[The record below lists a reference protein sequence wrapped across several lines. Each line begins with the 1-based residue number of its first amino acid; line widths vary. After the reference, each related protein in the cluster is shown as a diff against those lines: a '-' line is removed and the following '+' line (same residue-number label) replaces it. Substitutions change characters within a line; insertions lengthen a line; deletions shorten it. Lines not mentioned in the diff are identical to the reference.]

1 MVIETLNLTK
11 FYGTKP
17 ACADISITVRKGE
30 IFGLLGP
37 NGAGKST
44 FIKMLTGLLFPTSG
58 AARLLGKPTGD
69 VFVREKI
76 GYLPENFKY
85 QDWMTGRD
93 LLAFHASL
101 YKMDRKKAALRGEE
115 LLELVKLKGQE
126 DYRIGTYSKG
136 MQQRLGLASSLLS
149 DPELLFLDEPTSAL
163 DPLGR
168 KEVRDLVRDLKRQ
181 GKTILLNS
189 HLLSE
194 VEMVCDSAAIINRGK
209 IISLGTL
216 DELLGEDHI
225 LEIRAGNLN
234 PEIME
239 RLKTIDPGVS
249 AVDDRIRLTISR
261 PELSHEVAR
270 IIIENGGRLYSLTP
284 QRDNLENRFIRLVKG
299 ETPQ

>member
-58 AARLLGKPTGD
+58 AARLLGKPAGD

>member
-11 FYGTKP
+11 VYGTKP
-17 ACADISITVRKGE
+17 ACADISITVRKAE

-58 AARLLGKPTGD
+58 AARLLGKPAGD
-69 VFVREKI
+69 VFAREKI

-101 YKMDRKKAALRGEE
+101 YKMDRKKAALRSEE
-115 LLELVKLKGQE
+115 LLELVKMKGQE

-168 KEVRDLVRDLKRQ
+168 KEVRDIILDLKRQ

-194 VEMVCDSAAIINRGK
+194 VEMVCDSAAIINQGK
-209 IISLGTL
+209 IIAAGSL
-216 DELLGEDHI
+216 DELLGGEYTI
-225 LEIRAGNLN
+225 EIRADKIN
-234 PEIME
+234 PEITAG
-239 RLKTIDPGVS
+239 LKAIDPGVCI
-249 AVDDRIRLTISR
+249 DNHTIRMTLQQ
-261 PELSHEVAR
+261 PEFSHEVAR
-270 IIIENGGRLYSLTP
+270 LIIENGGRLFSLTP
-284 QRDNLENRFIRLVKG
+284 RKNSLENKFISLIKG
-299 ETPQ
+299 EIKE